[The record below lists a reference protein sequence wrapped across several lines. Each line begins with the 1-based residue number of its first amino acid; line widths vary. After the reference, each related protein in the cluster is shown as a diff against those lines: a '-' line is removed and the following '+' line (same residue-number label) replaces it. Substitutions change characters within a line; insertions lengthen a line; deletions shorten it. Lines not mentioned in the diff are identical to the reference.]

1 MQKKKTKVK
10 EDKNLKERIVME
22 FKIYFNDNNS
32 IGLLDEKLQIIGLY
46 ELLQRLKESD
56 YNEDHEIEFYTPD
69 NNKIH
74 LEVNF
79 IDDVVNDN
87 LYQINVETIY
97 DDKHKD
103 NEYLN
108 MDFKITEVDYNI
120 GSIPNMSS
128 SVKNYDVFNNEMN
141 DIINEWWK
149 STVNIS
155 VNDEFRIIFNAI
167 LKIEIQRAIGYRF
180 NNFTKIQEY
189 LQICRDV
196 LADQKLEIEQKID
209 SYSILLSKLDNES
222 KRINLRK

>member
-1 MQKKKTKVK
+1 MK
-10 EDKNLKERIVME
+10 

-56 YNEDHEIEFYTPD
+56 YNEKHEIDFYTPD

-74 LEVNF
+74 LEVNC
-79 IDDVVNDN
+79 IDDVVNDI

-97 DDKHKD
+97 DDKYKD

-120 GSIPNMSS
+120 GSKPNMSS
-128 SVKNYDVFNNEMN
+128 SVKNYDVFNNEMD

-155 VNDEFRIIFNAI
+155 VNDEFRNIFNAI
-167 LKIEIQRAIGYRF
+167 LKIEIQRAIEYRT
-180 NNFTKIQEY
+180 NNFTKIKENLLVY
-189 LQICRDV
+189 KKIL
-196 LADQKLEIEQKID
+196 LDQKKEIDDKID
-209 SYSILLSKLDNES
+209 SCSSVLLLLDDES
-222 KRINLRK
+222 KKLNLRK

>member
-1 MQKKKTKVK
+1 MK
-10 EDKNLKERIVME
+10 

-56 YNEDHEIEFYTPD
+56 YNEEHEIDFYTSD

-74 LEVNF
+74 LEVNC

-108 MDFKITEVDYNI
+108 IDFKITEVNYSI
-120 GSIPNMSS
+120 GSIPNMMSS
-128 SVKNYDVFNNEMN
+128 DKNYDVFSNEMD

-155 VNDEFRIIFNAI
+155 VNEEFRIIFNAI

-180 NNFTKIQEY
+180 NNFTKLQEY

>member
-1 MQKKKTKVK
+1 MK
-10 EDKNLKERIVME
+10 

-32 IGLLDEKLQIIGLY
+32 VEVLDKNLQKISIN
-46 ELLQRLKESD
+46 EFLQSLKDSD
-56 YNEDHEIEFYTPD
+56 YNEDHEIDCYTTD

-74 LEVNF
+74 LEVNC
-79 IDDVVNDN
+79 IDDVVNDI

-97 DDKHKD
+97 NDKHKD

-120 GSIPNMSS
+120 GSIPNMMSS
-128 SVKNYDVFNNEMN
+128 DKNYDVFSNEMN
-141 DIINEWWK
+141 NLIDECCK
-149 STVNIS
+149 MSGNIFS
-155 VNDEFRIIFNAI
+155 EKDELRNIFSAI

-180 NNFTKIQEY
+180 NNFTKLQEY

>member
-1 MQKKKTKVK
+1 MK
-10 EDKNLKERIVME
+10 

-32 IGLLDEKLQIIGLY
+32 VEVLDKNLQKISIN
-46 ELLQRLKESD
+46 EFLQSLKDSD

-120 GSIPNMSS
+120 CSIPNMSS

>member
-1 MQKKKTKVK
+1 
-10 EDKNLKERIVME
+10 ME

-120 GSIPNMSS
+120 GSISNMSS
-128 SVKNYDVFNNEMN
+128 SVKNYDVFNNIMN

-196 LADQKLEIEQKID
+196 LADQKLEIEKKIE
-209 SYSILLSKLDNES
+209 SYSKLLSVLDNES
-222 KRINLRK
+222 KRKNLKK

>member
-1 MQKKKTKVK
+1 MK
-10 EDKNLKERIVME
+10 

-74 LEVNF
+74 LEVNC

-108 MDFKITEVDYNI
+108 MDFKITEVGYNI

-141 DIINEWWK
+141 DIINGWWK

-209 SYSILLSKLDNES
+209 SYSVLLSKLDNES

>member
-1 MQKKKTKVK
+1 MK
-10 EDKNLKERIVME
+10 

-56 YNEDHEIEFYTPD
+56 YNEEHEIDFYTPD
-69 NNKIH
+69 NTKIH
-74 LEVNF
+74 LEVNC

-97 DDKHKD
+97 DDKYKD

-108 MDFKITEVDYNI
+108 IDFKITEVDYTI

-128 SVKNYDVFNNEMN
+128 SVRNYDVFNNEMN
-141 DIINEWWK
+141 NLIDEWWK

-209 SYSILLSKLDNES
+209 SYSMLLSKLDNEI

>member
-1 MQKKKTKVK
+1 MK
-10 EDKNLKERIVME
+10 

-32 IGLLDEKLQIIGLY
+32 IGLLDEKSQIIGLY

-56 YNEDHEIEFYTPD
+56 YNEKHEIDFYTPD

-74 LEVNF
+74 LEVNC

-108 MDFKITEVDYNI
+108 MDFKTTEVNYNI
-120 GSIPNMSS
+120 GSIPNMMSS
-128 SVKNYDVFNNEMN
+128 DKNYDVFSNEMD

-155 VNDEFRIIFNAI
+155 VNDEFRIIFDAI

>member
-1 MQKKKTKVK
+1 MK
-10 EDKNLKERIVME
+10 

-56 YNEDHEIEFYTPD
+56 YNEKHEIDFYIPD

-74 LEVNF
+74 LEVNC

-128 SVKNYDVFNNEMN
+128 SVKNYDVFSNEMN

>member
-1 MQKKKTKVK
+1 MK
-10 EDKNLKERIVME
+10 

-120 GSIPNMSS
+120 GSISNMSS

-209 SYSILLSKLDNES
+209 FYSILLSKLDNES

>member
-1 MQKKKTKVK
+1 MK
-10 EDKNLKERIVME
+10 

-32 IGLLDEKLQIIGLY
+32 IGLLDEILQIIGLY

-69 NNKIH
+69 NNIIH
-74 LEVNF
+74 LEVNC

>member
-1 MQKKKTKVK
+1 MK
-10 EDKNLKERIVME
+10 

-32 IGLLDEKLQIIGLY
+32 IGLLDEKSQIIGLY

-56 YNEDHEIEFYTPD
+56 YNEKHEIDFYTPD

-74 LEVNF
+74 LEVNC

-128 SVKNYDVFNNEMN
+128 SVKNYDVFSNEMD

-167 LKIEIQRAIGYRF
+167 LRIEIQRAIGYRF
-180 NNFTKIQEY
+180 NNFAKIQEY

-196 LADQKLEIEQKID
+196 LANQKLEIEQKID

>member
-1 MQKKKTKVK
+1 M
-10 EDKNLKERIVME
+10 VMK

-56 YNEDHEIEFYTPD
+56 YNEDHEIEFYIPD

-79 IDDVVNDN
+79 IDDVVNNN

-97 DDKHKD
+97 ADKHKD

-120 GSIPNMSS
+120 GSISNMSS

-155 VNDEFRIIFNAI
+155 VNEEFRIIFNAI

>member
-1 MQKKKTKVK
+1 MK
-10 EDKNLKERIVME
+10 

-74 LEVNF
+74 LEVNC

-108 MDFKITEVDYNI
+108 IDFKITEVDYNI
-120 GSIPNMSS
+120 GSIPNMMSS
-128 SVKNYDVFNNEMN
+128 DKNYDVFNNEMN

>member
-1 MQKKKTKVK
+1 MK
-10 EDKNLKERIVME
+10 

-32 IGLLDEKLQIIGLY
+32 IGLLDEKLQIIGFY

-79 IDDVVNDN
+79 IADVVNDN

-196 LADQKLEIEQKID
+196 LADQKQ
-209 SYSILLSKLDNES
+209 
-222 KRINLRK
+222 R

>member
-1 MQKKKTKVK
+1 MK
-10 EDKNLKERIVME
+10 

-32 IGLLDEKLQIIGLY
+32 VEILDEELQKISIN
-46 ELLQRLKESD
+46 EFLQSLKDSD
-56 YNEDHEIEFYTPD
+56 YNEDHEIDCYTTD

-74 LEVNF
+74 LEVNC
-79 IDDVVNDN
+79 IDDVVNDI

-97 DDKHKD
+97 NDKHKD

-120 GSIPNMSS
+120 GSIPNMMS

-141 DIINEWWK
+141 DIIDEWWK

-180 NNFTKIQEY
+180 NNFTKLQEY

>member
-1 MQKKKTKVK
+1 MK
-10 EDKNLKERIVME
+10 

-56 YNEDHEIEFYTPD
+56 YNEKHEIDFYTPD

-74 LEVNF
+74 LEVNC
-79 IDDVVNDN
+79 IDDVVNDI

-97 DDKHKD
+97 DDKYKD

-128 SVKNYDVFNNEMN
+128 SVKNYDVFNNEMD

-167 LKIEIQRAIGYRF
+167 LKIEIQRAIEYRT
-180 NNFTKIQEY
+180 NNFTKIKENLLVY
-189 LQICRDV
+189 KKIL
-196 LADQKLEIEQKID
+196 LDQKKEIDDKID
-209 SYSILLSKLDNES
+209 SCSSVLLLLDDES
-222 KRINLRK
+222 KKLNLRK